1 MREFVYYSGKAR
13 TTGNFDVHDLM
24 KAGRMDI
31 ACHVVVGTFFLSHK
45 IREDAKL
52 HLVFYGMPDPPKHI
66 EMQPSK
72 ALPRGR
78 NEEEGARIDISKK
91 DVAGLIK
98 RILFKYKP
106 GKKTEA
112 FPGFSIEKKSLL
124 KVVDELMNEGKTI
137 YILDK
142 DGEDIRTVGIK
153 NDCVFVL
160 GDHEGLPI
168 KELKRLKRECVPV
181 SIGNRMYFASQVVA
195 IVNNELD
202 RRGI

>member
-1 MREFVYYSGKAR
+1 MREFIYYSGKAR

-31 ACHVVVGTFFLSHK
+31 ACHVVVGTFFLSHR

-66 EMQPSK
+66 EMQPQR
-72 ALPRGR
+72 ALPSDK
-78 NEEEGARIDISKK
+78 EEGAKIDISKK
-91 DVAGLIK
+91 DVAGLIR

-106 GKKTEA
+106 GQKTEA
-112 FPGFSIEKKSLL
+112 FPGFHVEKKSLL
-124 KVVDELMNEGKTI
+124 KVVEELMNEGKTI
-137 YILDK
+137 YVLDK
-142 DGEDIRTVGIK
+142 DGEDIRKAKIDR
-153 NDCVFVL
+153 DCVFVL

-168 KELKRLKRECVPV
+168 KELKRLKKMAV
-181 SIGNRMYFASQVVA
+181 SISIGDKMYFASQVVA

-202 RRGI
+202 RREI

>member
-1 MREFVYYSGKAR
+1 MREFIYYSGKAR

-66 EMQPSK
+66 EMQPTK
-72 ALPRGR
+72 ALPSDK
-78 NEEEGARIDISKK
+78 EEGAHIDISKK
-91 DVAGLIK
+91 DVAGLIR
-98 RILFKYKP
+98 RILFKYRP
-106 GKKTEA
+106 GQKTEA
-112 FPGFSIEKKSLL
+112 YKGFTIEKKSLL
-124 KVVDELMNEGKTI
+124 RVVDELQKEGKTL
-137 YILDK
+137 YVLDK
-142 DGEDIRTVGIK
+142 EGEDIRSAQISK
-153 NDCVFVL
+153 DCVFVL
-160 GDHEGLPI
+160 GDHDGLPV
-168 KELKRLKRECVPV
+168 KELKRLKKLAVPL
-181 SIGNRMYFASQVVA
+181 SIGDKMYFASQVVA

>member
-31 ACHVVVGTFFLSHK
+31 ACHVVVGTFFLSHR

-66 EMQPSK
+66 EMQPTK
-72 ALPRGR
+72 ALPSD
-78 NEEEGARIDISKK
+78 EEEGGRIDISKK

-106 GKKTEA
+106 GQKTEA
-112 FPGFSIEKKSLL
+112 YPGYSIEKKSLL
-124 KVVDELMNEGKTI
+124 KVVDELRDQGKTV
-137 YILDK
+137 YVLDK
-142 DGEDIRTVGIK
+142 DGEDIRTAKIDK
-153 NDCVFVL
+153 ECVFVL
-160 GDHEGLPI
+160 GDHDGLPL
-168 KELKRLKRECVPV
+168 KELKRLKKMVVPV

>member
-45 IREDAKL
+45 MRNDAKL

-66 EMQPSK
+66 EMQPGK
-72 ALPRGR
+72 ALPS
-78 NEEEGARIDISKK
+78 EEAEGAHIDISKK

-98 RILFKYKP
+98 RILFKYRP
-106 GKKTEA
+106 GQKTQA
-112 FPGFSIEKKSLL
+112 YPGYSIEKKSLL
-124 KVVDELMNEGKTI
+124 KVIDELMKEGKTV
-137 YILDK
+137 YVLDK
-142 DGEDIRTVGIK
+142 EGEDIRNAKIS

-160 GDHEGLPI
+160 GDHDGLPL
-168 KELKRLKRECVPV
+168 KELKRLKKLAVPL
-181 SIGNRMYFASQVVA
+181 SIGDRMYFASQVVA

-202 RRGI
+202 RRNI